1 MEWAIYL
8 LLASSTLF
16 VCVVIFRICKNRD
29 EKAMAEEIDR
39 DFAEEFQRDGGGELT
54 DKGMEDMLDW
64 LDEQDEAESMEGLE
78 EIKDPRAIP
87 PLES

>member
-16 VCVVIFRICKNRD
+16 VCVFIFRICKNRD
-29 EKAMAEEIDR
+29 VKAMAEEIDR
-39 DFAEEFQRDGGGELT
+39 DFAEEFQRDQGGELT

-64 LDEQDEAESMEGLE
+64 LDEQDEAESLEGLE
-78 EIKDPRAIP
+78 EIEDSRAIP

>member
-8 LLASSTLF
+8 LLASSALI
-16 VCVVIFRICKNRD
+16 VCVLIFRIRKNRD
-29 EKAMAEEIDR
+29 EKAMAAEIDR
-39 DFAEEFQRDGGGELT
+39 DFAEEFQHDQDGELT

-64 LDEQDEAESMEGLE
+64 LDEQDEAESLEGLE
-78 EIKDPRAIP
+78 EIKDTRTVP

>member
-16 VCVVIFRICKNRD
+16 VCVFIFRICKNRD
-29 EKAMAEEIDR
+29 ERAMAEEIDR
-39 DFAEEFQRDGGGELT
+39 DFAEEFHRDKDGELT

-78 EIKDPRAIP
+78 EIEDSRAIP
-87 PLES
+87 PLEN